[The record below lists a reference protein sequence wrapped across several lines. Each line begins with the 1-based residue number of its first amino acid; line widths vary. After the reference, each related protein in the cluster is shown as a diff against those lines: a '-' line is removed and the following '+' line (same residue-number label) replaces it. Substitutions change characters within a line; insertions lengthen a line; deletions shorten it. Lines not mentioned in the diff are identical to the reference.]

1 MPLAGPGRG
10 PALDPHPG
18 GWSQT
23 ERQVFMEAIAALVLL
38 LVFVF
43 VFVLPLAALAN
54 ARHARREAERANQRL
69 DVVSHH
75 LATLENRLEQARASQ
90 PVQPADHAPSPS
102 PDPSPVEPETSWLG
116 DVLAARAAA
125 AAQARP
131 EPAPEP
137 APSPTLP
144 PVAGVPAAPVWA
156 ESEAFTAPGQPAA
169 APAPRPD
176 QPAIN
181 WEQFLGVKMFA
192 WVGGL
197 ALFLGICFALK
208 YSFEHGLISPPMRI
222 LLGLVAGLGLV
233 IGGGRLELPKYAVT
247 VQVLCATGVVV
258 LYADFFAAHSF
269 YQLLPATS
277 TFGLM
282 ALVTA
287 AAFGLAVWLAAPVV
301 AILGMLGGFL
311 TPILL
316 STGQDNPLGLFGYIA
331 LLDVGLTAV
340 ASRKHWSYLALL
352 AAIGTLLMQ
361 WGWVDKFF
369 TPEKIPTA
377 LAVFIGF
384 AWLFLA
390 AAGRSRD
397 LKNQSA
403 AAAAFLPAGS
413 AALFL
418 LYLIV
423 KPCPEIVARPGL
435 LFTCL
440 FLVDLGVQGL
450 VWFRREIRDAQRV
463 SGATVFLL
471 LLLWTTSH
479 LTAGLLFWGLG
490 GCLFFAV
497 LHTVYPLLLDRAQ
510 PAAAPRQWRPV
521 FPGLG
526 LVLILAPLLQLPEA
540 PLLIWP
546 AMLLVNLLALGAACL
561 TASLGGIAVMLLLTL
576 ASLALWIGK
585 IPATLDQADT
595 LLAVIGTFAG
605 FFFLAG
611 LYAQSRL
618 SASQA
623 AGRNQAAGL
632 AWKQSPRI
640 EEQIPALGALMPFLL
655 LVMIIV
661 RLPLASPLPVFGLAA
676 LMAALLLGLV
686 CFGWLE
692 HLAALAL
699 GSLLLVEYAWFF
711 QRLAAGNA
719 LETLLWCLAFH
730 AAFLLFPLLFARRM
744 PGRSVPFLASAW
756 SGPAHFVLVHQLVK
770 TFYPNGAMGLLP
782 LAFALPYLGTLWW
795 LWRSLENQ
803 DPRRLSLLAWQG
815 GVALLFITLIFPI
828 QFDRQ
833 WLTVA
838 WALEGAALLALYHRV
853 PHPGLQWTGA
863 GLLATAFIR
872 LALNPDVWQYYPRS
886 ETPFWNWFLYAYG
899 VVVAC
904 LFLGARLMAP
914 PRHQIQELNVPPLLR
929 GLATALIFLL
939 LNIEIADFFSTG
951 PYISFEFSGS
961 FARDMT
967 YSLAWAAFAFALL
980 FLGIQRRLVSARYAG
995 IGLLSAT
1002 LLKLFLHDLWSLGG
1016 LYRIGSLIG
1025 LALVLIPVSY
1035 LYQRFMAGE
1044 QPKPR
1049 P

>member
-1 MPLAGPGRG
+1 
-10 PALDPHPG
+10 
-18 GWSQT
+18 
-23 ERQVFMEAIAALVLL
+23 MEAIAALILL
-38 LVFVF
+38 LVFIF
-43 VFVLPLAALAN
+43 VFVLPLAALTN
-54 ARHARREAERANQRL
+54 ARQARREAERANQRL
-69 DVVSHH
+69 DVVSRH
-75 LATLENRLEQARASQ
+75 LAALENRLEQAQATQ
-90 PVQPADHAPSPS
+90 PVQPADP
-102 PDPSPVEPETSWLG
+102 EPFPAENEKSWLG
-116 DVLAARAAA
+116 DILAARAAA
-125 AAQARP
+125 AAPARLN
-131 EPAPEP
+131 P
-137 APSPTLP
+137 APSPAP
-144 PVAGVPAAPVWA
+144 PPEAEVPAAPAWA
-156 ESEAFTAPGQPAA
+156 EAEAEASTAPTPPAA
-169 APAPRPD
+169 VPAPRPD
-176 QPAIN
+176 RAAFN

-233 IGGGRLELPKYAVT
+233 IGGGRFELPKYAVT
-247 VQVLCATGVVV
+247 VQVLCGTGVVV

-269 YQLLPATS
+269 YQLLPATA

-287 AAFGLAVWLAAPVV
+287 AAFGLAVWLTAPVV

-311 TPILL
+311 TPLLL
-316 STGQDNPLGLFGYIA
+316 STGQDNPLGLFGYLAI
-331 LLDVGLTAV
+331 LDVGLTAV
-340 ASRKHWSYLALL
+340 ASRQRWSYLALL
-352 AAIGTLLMQ
+352 AALGTLLMQ

-369 TPEKIPTA
+369 TPAKIPTA

-397 LKNQSA
+397 LQCQSA

-418 LYLIV
+418 LFLIV
-423 KPCPEIVARPGL
+423 RPCPEIVTRPGL

-450 VWFRREIRDAQRV
+450 VWFRREVRDAQRV
-463 SGATVFLL
+463 SGAAVFLL
-471 LLLWTTSH
+471 LLLWTTNH
-479 LTAGLLFWGLG
+479 LTAALLFWGLG
-490 GCLFFAV
+490 GCLFFAA
-497 LHTVYPLLLDRAQ
+497 LHTVYPLLLDRPQ
-510 PAAAPRQWRPV
+510 PAAASRQWGPV
-521 FPGLG
+521 FPALG
-526 LVLILAPLLQLPEA
+526 LVLTLVPLLQLPAA

-546 AMLLVNLLALGAACL
+546 AMLLVNLLAIAVACC

-585 IPATLDQADT
+585 IPATLDQT
-595 LLAVIGTFAG
+595 GPLLSVVGTFAG

-611 LYAQSRL
+611 LYVQSRF
-618 SASQA
+618 SASPA
-623 AGRNQAAGL
+623 ASPTAGPNPASGIEWQQPPQLAA
-632 AWKQSPRI
+632 
-640 EEQIPALGALMPFLL
+640 QIPVLGVLMPFLL
-655 LVMIIV
+655 LVMIVV

-676 LMAALLLGLV
+676 LLAALLLGLV
-686 CFGWLE
+686 CFGWPE
-692 HLAALAL
+692 HLVALAL
-699 GSLLLVEYAWFF
+699 GSLLFVEYTWFF

-719 LETLLWCLAFH
+719 LATLVWYLAFH
-730 AAFLLFPLLFARRM
+730 AAFLLFPLLLARRL
-744 PGRSVPFLASAW
+744 PGRRVPFLAGAW
-756 SGPAHFVLVHQLVK
+756 SGPAHFVVVHHLVK

-782 LAFALPYLGTLWW
+782 LAFALPHLGTLWW
-795 LWRSLENQ
+795 LWRSLDNQ
-803 DPRRLSLLAWQG
+803 EPRRLSLLAWQG

-838 WALEGAALLALYHRV
+838 WALEGAALLALFHRV

-863 GLLATAFIR
+863 GLLAAAFVR
-872 LALNPDVWQYYPRS
+872 LALNPAVWQYYPRS

-929 GLATALIFLL
+929 GLATVLIFLL

-967 YSLAWAAFAFALL
+967 YSLVWAAFAFVLL
-980 FLGIQRRLVSARYAG
+980 FLGIQRRLAAARYAG

-1044 QPKPR
+1044 QAKPR